1 MGSRWRPRPTIRTQ
15 ANEPEG
21 AAPSLWLGALGR
33 LAGRA
38 AHELKNPL
46 NGLALNLEVVRSRSV
61 RGGTD
66 IGAAAPFATA
76 AAQELERALPLVEA
90 LLALARP
97 LPNPVDLRLAMQP
110 LLVLY
115 RAIAKAGG
123 GSLDVVYEAEHM
135 FVAADGDTVRALV
148 AESLDVSVGANLE
161 VAGKVVES
169 DRSISLRLV
178 GGAGRPTAPRMEQ
191 LAAAHDSRLN
201 SDEDETL
208 LLMPA
213 LARAGADSNT

>member
-1 MGSRWRPRPTIRTQ
+1 VGTGPV
-15 ANEPEG
+15 
-21 AAPSLWLGALGR
+21 LWLGALGR

-61 RGGTD
+61 RAGTD
-66 IGAAAPFATA
+66 AAALSPYASA
-76 AAQELERALPLVEA
+76 AAQELERAIPLVEA

-97 LPNPVDLRLAMQP
+97 LPNPIDLRLAMQP

-115 RAIAKAGG
+115 GAIAKAGG
-123 GSLDVVYEAEHM
+123 GSLDVVYEAEQM
-135 FVAADGDTVRALV
+135 FVGADGDTVRALV
-148 AESLDVSVGANLE
+148 AESMDVTVGSNLE
-161 VAGKVVES
+161 VAGRVGVS
-169 DRSISLRLV
+169 DGAISLRLV
-178 GGAGRPTAPRMEQ
+178 GGAGRPVATKMEQ
-191 LAAAHDSRLN
+191 LAALHDIQLN

-213 LARAGADSNT
+213 LARAGVDSNS

>member
-1 MGSRWRPRPTIRTQ
+1 M
-15 ANEPEG
+15 G

-46 NGLALNLEVVRSRSV
+46 NGLALNLEVVRSRAG
-61 RGGTD
+61 RAGTD
-66 IGAAAPFATA
+66 VGALVPYATA
-76 AAQELERALPLVEA
+76 AAQELERAIPLVEA

-110 LLVLY
+110 LVVLY
-115 RAIAKAGG
+115 GAIAKAGG
-123 GSLDVVYEAEHM
+123 GSLAVVYEVEHM
-135 FVAADGDTVRALV
+135 FLAADGDTVRALV

-161 VAGKVVES
+161 VAGKAGES
-169 DRSISLRLV
+169 DGAISLRLV
-178 GGAGRPTAPRMEQ
+178 GGAGRPIAPRMEQ
-191 LAAAHDSRLN
+191 LAAAHDIRLD

-213 LARAGADSNT
+213 LARAGVDSNT